1 MTCAITPSSSL
12 VPELE
17 RVARDA
23 GVPVHATALAVT
35 PSTGDGFVATARLDV
50 DDEHGIVVV
59 RAHVAGTTA
68 AEAVDHALAR
78 LRDQLAAAAKEP
90 IAAGRATRPHWTFG
104 SMPAHRPTYAS
115 KPVLERSLARTKVYA
130 PAALAPEQAVRVAA
144 LRDVDFHLFV
154 HVRDGR
160 PAVVR
165 RGDAND
171 WAVVEPTACGTDTA
185 MEMLDVSHARFVCFL
200 AESPASGLHAVY
212 RRFDGDYARLSP
224 A

>member
-1 MTCAITPSSSL
+1 MTCALTPRSSP

-23 GVPVHATALAVT
+23 GVPVHATALTVT
-35 PSTGDGFVATARLDV
+35 PITAQGVVATARLDI
-50 DDEHGIVVV
+50 DDEHGFVVV

-68 AEAVDHALAR
+68 ADAVDHALAR

-90 IAAGRATRPHWTFG
+90 LATGDATGRHWTFG
-104 SMPAHRPTYAS
+104 SMPAHRPAYVE
-115 KPVLERSLARTKVYA
+115 KPARERSLARTKVYE
-130 PAALAPEQAVRVAA
+130 PTALAPEQAVRVAA

-154 HVRDGR
+154 DVRDGR

-165 RGDAND
+165 RGDTND
-171 WAVVEPTACGTDTA
+171 WAVVEPTACGIDTA
-185 MEMLDVSHARFVCFL
+185 VEMLDVSHARFVCFL
-200 AESPASGLHAVY
+200 ASPASGLHAVY
-212 RRFDGDYARLSP
+212 RRFDGDYAWLSP